1 MLKSI
6 KPNNKIQ
13 EKNAI
18 GYLPVLAAFLGNIL
32 IVILKFF
39 GFMISGSGALFSE
52 TIHSFADTA
61 NQFLLLIGVK
71 RSTKEANLKFSYGYG
86 RERFFWSLI
95 SACGIFFIGSGV
107 TVYHGVSSL
116 FLEKEISVG
125 WTTFTVLAISFVV
138 EGGTFLLA
146 LRELS
151 HSSPNIKLKE
161 ILKNGNPTTLAVLY
175 EDGVAVFG
183 ILVAFLSIWLTH
195 ITGNHYWDS
204 IGSIIIGA
212 LLGIVAIM
220 LINKNREYLIG
231 KTIPKKIQK
240 KIIKILESDPSIEKV
255 IDFKSTILDVGKYR
269 IKCEVEFNGPS
280 LIRNIFPNGFLKKE
294 YIFIKDDYEN
304 FLRFCVDYLDKVP
317 RMIGNKINE
326 IEKKIEDEIVEVKHI
341 DIEIN

>member
-138 EGGTFLLA
+138 YSYKFSPSANPVYISSNA
-146 LRELS
+146 LS
-151 HSSPNIKLKE
+151 LKCFGHRLE
-161 ILKNGNPTTLAVLY
+161 PT
-175 EDGVAVFG
+175 
-183 ILVAFLSIWLTH
+183 
-195 ITGNHYWDS
+195 
-204 IGSIIIGA
+204 
-212 LLGIVAIM
+212 
-220 LINKNREYLIG
+220 
-231 KTIPKKIQK
+231 
-240 KIIKILESDPSIEKV
+240 
-255 IDFKSTILDVGKYR
+255 
-269 IKCEVEFNGPS
+269 
-280 LIRNIFPNGFLKKE
+280 
-294 YIFIKDDYEN
+294 
-304 FLRFCVDYLDKVP
+304 
-317 RMIGNKINE
+317 
-326 IEKKIEDEIVEVKHI
+326 
-341 DIEIN
+341 